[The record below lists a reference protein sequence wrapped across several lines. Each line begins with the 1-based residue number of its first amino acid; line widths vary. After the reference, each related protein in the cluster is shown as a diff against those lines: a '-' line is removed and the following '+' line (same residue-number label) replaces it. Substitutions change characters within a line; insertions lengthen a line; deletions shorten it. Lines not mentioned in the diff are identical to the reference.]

1 MQATDKLAP
10 TSVQGRWLIEPMI
23 ELVGEL
29 QARSDWTW
37 KHSGRVARY
46 AIAFGK
52 RVGFDRQTMMTLQ
65 SAAIL
70 HDVGKLAVA
79 PELLNKATPLTR
91 DEWYA
96 ITKHPMAS
104 SKMLRTQELP
114 RAVVTVAQSHH
125 EWYNGKGYPL
135 GLEGEAI
142 HPAARILSIADAF
155 DAMNSDR
162 PYRPALSADQIVAE
176 IDKNAGTQFDPSFVR
191 RLHPLLESGVEA
203 SIPHRRMRVIS
214 DDPLLYQQLWFAAYP
229 FGWEIEAWPRD
240 WAKQCPKELLVA
252 NTSVGS
258 SKSDI
263 TIVDGRSV
271 RRAPETV
278 LARLQQPCLWIDPI
292 SAEEPAAFRPLSL
305 NELLPFFDLGVAT
318 SDTPGTSR
326 MKVLLADPYQ
336 LFRQALRRCLEERD
350 DVEVVAEVD
359 SPDAYREA
367 RARIE
372 FNVAVVASDL
382 VTGTHSTSLKGSG
395 PRLDVKEATTGLLGL
410 RPTVML
416 VADEDLSDDLAPK
429 LWEPGTHAS
438 QRAYVHRGAPVEVLV
453 EAMKELIASE
463 PAG

>member
-1 MQATDKLAP
+1 MQVTGNLAP
-10 TSVQGRWLIEPMI
+10 ANTQGKWLIEPMI

-52 RVGFDRQTMMTLQ
+52 QVGFDHQTMMTLQ

-135 GLEGEAI
+135 GLEAEAI

-155 DAMNSDR
+155 DAMSSDR
-162 PYRPALSADQIVAE
+162 PYRQALAPAQIVAE
-176 IDKNAGTQFDPSFVR
+176 IDKNTGAQFDPAFVR
-191 RLHPLLESGVEA
+191 RLHPMLESGVEV

-214 DDPLLYQQLWFAAYP
+214 DDPLLFQQLWFAAYP
-229 FGWEIEAWPRD
+229 HGWEIEAWPRD
-240 WAKQCPKELLVA
+240 WAKQCPKEILVA
-252 NTSVGS
+252 NRSVGS
-258 SKSDI
+258 SKADL
-263 TIVDGRSV
+263 TIIDGRSV
-271 RRAPETV
+271 RRAPETI
-278 LARLQQPCLWIDPI
+278 LARLPQPCLWIDPI
-292 SAEEPAAFRPLSL
+292 TAEEPAIFRPLGL
-305 NELLPFFDLGVAT
+305 AELLPFFDLGAPASNT
-318 SDTPGTSR
+318 ERTR
-326 MKVLLADPYQ
+326 RIKVLLADPYQ
-336 LFRQALRRCLEERD
+336 LFRQALRLCLEERE

-367 RARIE
+367 RERLE

-382 VTGTHSTSLKGSG
+382 VTGTHSSSTKGSG
-395 PRLDVKEATTGLLGL
+395 HRLDVKEATTGLLGI
-410 RPTVML
+410 RPTIML
-416 VADEDLSDDLAPK
+416 VADEDLTDDLALK
-429 LWEPGTHAS
+429 LWEPGSPAS

-453 EAMKELIASE
+453 EAIKELA
-463 PAG
+463 AGELVG